1 MMPYIQKN
9 KTRSQETM
17 HNMHTILL
25 LFLTYITL
33 AKTMSYLL
41 LQYAKMC
48 AIVVGHLCF
57 GIVLSILLEYL
68 LCQINKNPADYLK
81 PELHA
86 IFIYRCSN
94 DFD

>member
-1 MMPYIQKN
+1 MILFINKN
-9 KTRSQETM
+9 DAIYSKEQDKIPKTM

-48 AIVVGHLCF
+48 AIVVDQRCF

-68 LCQINKNPADYLK
+68 LC
-81 PELHA
+81 
-86 IFIYRCSN
+86 
-94 DFD
+94 

>member
-1 MMPYIQKN
+1 
-9 KTRSQETM
+9 
-17 HNMHTILL
+17 
-25 LFLTYITL
+25 
-33 AKTMSYLL
+33 
-41 LQYAKMC
+41 MC
-48 AIVVGHLCF
+48 AIVVGQLCF

-81 PELHA
+81 PEQHA